1 MVLNDLPRNV
11 FTTCAKDREQV
22 PVPKVEFK
30 ILGEGGQLLM
40 VVENQVTF
48 ADVVKAAK
56 CAKLKSVTI
65 RKHGFS
71 TYFKEKDFPVKCSLV
86 IEYQYRRLKFDS
98 IPESLAEYAMIR
110 SSDELLIQVAIGG
123 ITKEMLDK
131 AAICAGL
138 GKNYTA
144 SKYKVGK
151 PLTLNNNAVF
161 KHDVFLRKKSTK
173 HGDPVFHICES
184 TSVAPIKKSKSSAKL
199 PSVMRPPIVV
209 ESSKQSAKQKLIN
222 VAIEGLQ
229 HAITALKNLEKII

>member
-22 PVPKVEFK
+22 PVPKVEFR

-48 ADVVKAAK
+48 ADVQKAAK
-56 CAKLKSVTI
+56 CAKTNPFVV

-71 TYFKEKDFPVKCSLV
+71 TYYNENNFPLKANLV
-86 IEYQYRRLKFDS
+86 IEKFVQ

-184 TSVAPIKKSKSSAKL
+184 TSVAPKKSKPSAKL

-209 ESSKQSAKQKLIN
+209 GPSNQSAKQKLIN